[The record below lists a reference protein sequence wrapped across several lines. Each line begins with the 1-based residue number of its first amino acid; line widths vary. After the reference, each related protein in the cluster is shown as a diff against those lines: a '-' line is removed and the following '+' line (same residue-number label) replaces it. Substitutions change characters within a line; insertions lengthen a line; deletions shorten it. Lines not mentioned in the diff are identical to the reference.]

1 MRFTVLFLVA
11 LLLLGPSV
19 LTAQVAEDELRS
31 RVQTAQREDASV
43 NALLQGVAAAR
54 LLRDFELAEELLEDA
69 TGAVLQARNGL
80 IANALLF
87 QVESGGGVN
96 GMQRAFREARRV
108 FNLTP
113 LEIGNW
119 VNGYP
124 SLLVGGEFDEMIVRF
139 SPDAED
145 PAYRCEC
152 LAQKAWMHRVA
163 GRLDQSREYW
173 GMLVAEWEANPPQ
186 IQNPNA
192 RADWQAQFARNLA
205 RAGRPDDARRALAEA
220 TAMEVGAGASPGV
233 RRRWAQAYAE
243 LGDVDA
249 AVEHLESLLTMPS
262 LVSVHSLETRY
273 TWEGIRDEPAFQAM
287 LDRHR

>member
-1 MRFTVLFLVA
+1 M
-11 LLLLGPSV
+11 LLLAALSLFAPLA
-19 LTAQVAEDELRS
+19 LTAQLPENELRS
-31 RVQTAQREDASV
+31 RIEAAQREDASV
-43 NALLQGVAAAR
+43 NTLLRGVAAAR
-54 LLRDFELAEELLEDA
+54 LLRNFDQAEALLDDA

-80 IANALLF
+80 IANALLY

-113 LEIGNW
+113 LEIGSW

-124 SLLVGGEFDEMIVRF
+124 SLLVGGEFDEMIERF
-139 SPDAED
+139 SPTAED
-145 PAYRCEC
+145 PRYRCEC
-152 LAQKAWMHRVA
+152 FAQKAWMHRVA
-163 GRLDQSREYW
+163 GRLDESRDYW
-173 GMLVAEWEANPPQ
+173 GMLVAEWEADSPQ

-205 RAGRPDDARRALAEA
+205 RAGRHDDARRALADA
-220 TAMEVGAGASPGV
+220 IALEVGPGASPGV

-249 AVEHLESLLTMPS
+249 AVEHLESLLEIPS

>member
-1 MRFTVLFLVA
+1 MRSNA
-11 LLLLGPSV
+11 LLFVTLSLFVPLG
-19 LTAQVAEDELRS
+19 LTAQLPEEELRS
-31 RVQTAQREDASV
+31 RIEAAQREDASV
-43 NALLQGVAAAR
+43 NTLLQGVAAAR
-54 LLRDFELAEELLEDA
+54 LLRDFDQAETLLEEA
-69 TGAVLQARNGL
+69 TGSVLQARNGL
-80 IANALLF
+80 IANALLY

-96 GMQRAFREARRV
+96 GMQRTFREARRV

-124 SLLVGGEFDEMIVRF
+124 SLLVGGEFDEMIERF
-139 SPDAED
+139 SPTAGN
-145 PAYRCEC
+145 PQYRCEC
-152 LAQKAWMHRVA
+152 FAQKAWMHRVA
-163 GRLDQSREYW
+163 GRLDESQKYW
-173 GMLVAEWEANPPQ
+173 GMLVAEWEADPPQ

-192 RADWQAQFARNLA
+192 RANWQGQFARNLA
-205 RAGRPDDARRALAEA
+205 RAGRQDDARRALADA

-249 AVEHLESLLTMPS
+249 AVEHLESLLAMPS

>member
-1 MRFTVLFLVA
+1 MRSYA
-11 LLLLGPSV
+11 LLGAALSLLVPLG

-31 RVQTAQREDASV
+31 RVEAAYREDASV
-43 NALLQGVAAAR
+43 NTLLRGVAAAR
-54 LLRDFELAEELLEDA
+54 LLRDFDQAEELLDEA
-69 TGAVLQARNGL
+69 AGAVLQARNGL

-87 QVESGGGVN
+87 QVESGGGIN
-96 GMQRAFREARRV
+96 GMQRTFREARRV
-108 FNLTP
+108 FRLTP
-113 LEIGNW
+113 LEMGNW

-124 SLLVGGEFDEMIVRF
+124 SLLVGGEFDEMIERF
-139 SPDAED
+139 SPDAAD

-152 LAQKAWMHRVA
+152 YAQKAWMHRVA
-163 GRLDQSREYW
+163 GRLEESQEYW
-173 GMLVAEWEANPPQ
+173 GKLVAQWDADPPQ

-192 RADWQAQFARNLA
+192 RANWQGQYARNLA

-249 AVEHLESLLTMPS
+249 AVEHLEALLGMPS